1 MKLASALA
9 AVTLVCAGCG
19 TTSQPN
25 QSASAT
31 PAAPAAAPAAQDPN
45 TRVVKSRDGS
55 YTGEIVGK
63 PGKNAKFARLEIG
76 MSMDQAQKVMGRAPD
91 QWHTYESGKRWIPY
105 YFGNDARRMQA
116 YYKGEG
122 CLIFTAGNVWGGAGG
137 DLMRIEHDASGACYQ
152 P

>member
-1 MKLASALA
+1 MIRMASAVA
-9 AVTLVCAGCG
+9 AVALVCAGCG

-25 QSASAT
+25 QSTTA
-31 PAAPAAAPAAQDPN
+31 AAPAAAPAAQDPN
-45 TRVVKSRDGS
+45 TRAVKSRDGS

-63 PGKNAKFARLEIG
+63 PLKNAKFARLEIG

-122 CLIFTAGNVWGGAGG
+122 CLIFTAGNIWGGAGG